1 MNDKSRKSQFQ
12 FTFQNSFVYKKIK
25 ISENNKD
32 IEDYTAQDHKML
44 NTMEATA
51 HFCFKG
57 TLKWYYTMPSL
68 LLPAIRLTQA
78 SKGQLC
84 SMNIS

>member
-1 MNDKSRKSQFQ
+1 MFMIFEFKISLKRYDLHI
-12 FTFQNSFVYKKIK
+12 KIK

-51 HFCFKG
+51 HF
-57 TLKWYYTMPSL
+57 
-68 LLPAIRLTQA
+68 
-78 SKGQLC
+78 
-84 SMNIS
+84 